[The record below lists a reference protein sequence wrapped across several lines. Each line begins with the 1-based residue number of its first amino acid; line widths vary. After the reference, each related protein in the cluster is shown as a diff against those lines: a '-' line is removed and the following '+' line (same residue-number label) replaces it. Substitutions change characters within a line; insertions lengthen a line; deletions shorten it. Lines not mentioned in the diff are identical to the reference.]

1 MDGRYHYLEREM
13 KKLLTAL
20 LLFVSLDTFAGI
32 QVDQTR
38 VIYNGGE
45 KSAALSIHNDTDETW
60 MVQTWL
66 DTGDATATPTNLPMQ
81 AIPPILKLAGNKDAI
96 LRFVY
101 SGSGLPT
108 DRETV
113 YWINVQEIP
122 PSAKQENVL
131 QIAIRTRVKLFYR
144 PTTLK
149 TTLQKE
155 AQALTWRKQGNELVV
170 TNKGPLHL
178 TFGVLTLK
186 SGAKT
191 WKVNADM
198 VKPMDSLNIKLPAGA
213 AAADQMSFT
222 FINDF
227 GGHTEIKDI
236 RIQ

>member
-1 MDGRYHYLEREM
+1 M
-13 KKLLTAL
+13 KHGW
-20 LLFVSLDTFAGI
+20 F
-32 QVDQTR
+32 R
-38 VIYNGGE
+38 P
-45 KSAALSIHNDTDETW
+45 
-60 MVQTWL
+60 L

-149 TTLQKE
+149 PPCK
-155 AQALTWRKQGNELVV
+155 RKRR
-170 TNKGPLHL
+170 P
-178 TFGVLTLK
+178 
-186 SGAKT
+186 
-191 WKVNADM
+191 
-198 VKPMDSLNIKLPAGA
+198 
-213 AAADQMSFT
+213 
-222 FINDF
+222 
-227 GGHTEIKDI
+227 
-236 RIQ
+236 